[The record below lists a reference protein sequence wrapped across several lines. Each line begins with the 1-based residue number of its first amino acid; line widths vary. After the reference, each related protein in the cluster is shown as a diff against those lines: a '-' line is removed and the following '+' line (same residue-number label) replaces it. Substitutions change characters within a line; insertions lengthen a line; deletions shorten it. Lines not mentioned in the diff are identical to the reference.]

1 MTAYFVAQIRIDDP
15 AEYQRYLDA
24 CDAVFARFNGEYLA
38 VDPAPTVLE
47 GDWPYTRS
55 VLIRFPSEADLLAW
69 YNSPDYQAIVVHRL
83 AGARCDSILLHG
95 KDEGS
100 EGGTAPVSGR
110 RSAVWRRR

>member
-47 GDWPYTRS
+47 GEWPYSRS
-55 VLIRFPSEADLLAW
+55 VLIRFPCEADLLAW
-69 YNSPDYQAIVVHRL
+69 YNSPDYREIVVHRL
-83 AGARCDSILLHG
+83 AGAKCDSILVHG
-95 KDEGS
+95 KDEG
-100 EGGTAPVSGR
+100 
-110 RSAVWRRR
+110 